1 MRRTHSPEFKAQI
14 VLAILKE
21 EHSISQLASQHGLH
35 PNLLYRWRDEALAGL
50 PGLLSDRQ
58 HAAQVAHEAAHAAEL
73 ERLYAQI
80 GRLTTELDWLKKK
93 LPS

>member
-1 MRRTHSPEFKAQI
+1 

-50 PGLLSDRQ
+50 PGLLSDRRQ
-58 HAAQVAHEAAHAAEL
+58 AEQVAREAAQAAEL

>member
-50 PGLLSDRQ
+50 PGLLSDRRQ
-58 HAAQVAHEAAHAAEL
+58 AEQVAREAAQAAEL
-73 ERLYAQI
+73 ERLFAQI